1 MKKFYLYILFC
12 LVLIP
17 SPSFAM
23 KNDVLVSS
31 ETKYYKTIYESDS
44 DVSVLSNVVDKT
56 IEISEQEYNDVY
68 DDVKVMESNSN
79 QTSYKKITISIY
91 KSGNDFKY
99 EVNLEWKK
107 IPKVRSND
115 IIAIG
120 FDNKNIKANGNYS
133 FIQNFCTSDGCKSN
147 NSYSLRTF
155 STGSSA
161 TFSLPTSSLTY
172 LNQIFSFTVVKKI
185 TEKIISQTISG
196 DYSHATSKIN
206 SNNALKH
213 SVDVDSG
220 IKLYNSISSY
230 YDSIPVTKTTWTG
243 SW

>member
-1 MKKFYLYILFC
+1 MIPNF
-12 LVLIP
+12 VLAD
-17 SPSFAM
+17 SS
-23 KNDVLVSS
+23 DLLVSR
-31 ETKYYKTIYESDS
+31 ETKYYKTIHYSDS

-99 EVNLEWKK
+99 EVNLEWKN

-115 IIAIG
+115 IIGIG
-120 FDNKNIKANGNYS
+120 YSSEFVNIVDGIS
-133 FIQNFCTSDGCKSN
+133 FFQNFCTSDGCKSSIKHELI
-147 NSYSLRTF
+147 NSPA
-155 STGSSA
+155 GKSA
-161 TFSLPTSSLTY
+161 VFSLPTSTLTY
-172 LNQIFSFTVVKKI
+172 LSQELSFKVAKKNSGVI
-185 TEKIISQTISG
+185 NTQKISA
-196 DYSHATSKIN
+196 DYSHATKSISMTNAKKHKVNYDNGIVLSK
-206 SNNALKH
+206 
-213 SVDVDSG
+213 G
-220 IKLYNSISSY
+220 ISSY